1 MYRFQ
6 LNVNDFDKLTSIP
19 NLNYAM
25 SLFHIIN
32 TLRSAQRYL
41 IETDVLE
48 NEPVTLRNR
57 VYCLLNCSCFTYEG
71 MKTTC
76 KILKKISGYLSR
88 NVLKDVAW
96 IIKEVKDKNSVYRTI
111 LENIRN
117 NIGFHFRMKI
127 SQELLKKS
135 VSSYPPIFLE
145 GSSTKNKDMT
155 YIISDNYVANYFK
168 NDDSES
174 SIRSLIKTI
183 SDYNLK
189 LCDVLDKVISDLLY
203 NYADFEKK

>member
-1 MYRFQ
+1 
-6 LNVNDFDKLTSIP
+6 
-19 NLNYAM
+19 
-25 SLFHIIN
+25 
-32 TLRSAQRYL
+32 
-41 IETDVLE
+41 
-48 NEPVTLRNR
+48 
-57 VYCLLNCSCFTYEG
+57 